1 MATITALTQGLA
13 PNQDHEGKLKQ
24 LLQHQWATSFFISV
38 AFVTSSGVRKIATE
52 LTIKS
57 GNTEMFIGISNGI
70 TSKQALDSL
79 LAVGILPIVV
89 DMGTQTSI
97 FHPKLYAAI
106 GDDKA
111 QVILG
116 SANLTASGLSGNVEL
131 SSLIDLVLSEK
142 GDMSYLSSL
151 LTPFRNLVGVYQQNV
166 FQVSTSKQ
174 IDDLLLDGRLEDETV
189 KSSAPLTGVKSSQS
203 LTAPIPALPIHRGTS
218 KSPKPRNVPRVPVPN
233 AHISNTQNLAVPLGL
248 IWSSKPLSERDLNI
262 PTGSNT
268 NPTGSMYF
276 KKGLLKGVD
285 HRHYFKDVVFA
296 SIIWTPDPQ
305 PSKSHLL
312 RAVAN
317 FEIVINGISNGTHI
331 LDLTH
336 NSLKNTPTYQQN
348 NAMTQVHWGAA
359 KPIIAQRGLLN
370 KHMSLYHLGGNDYQI
385 EIT

>member
-38 AFVTSSGVRKIATE
+38 AFVTSSGVGKIATE
-52 LTIKS
+52 LSAKS
-57 GNTEMFIGISNGI
+57 NNSEMFIGISNGI

-79 LAVGILPIVV
+79 LAIGVLPFVV

-106 GDDKA
+106 GENEA

-116 SANLTASGLSGNVEL
+116 SANLTASGLNGNVEL
-131 SSLIDLVLSEK
+131 SSLVDLVLSEQ
-142 GDMSYLSSL
+142 GDIDYLSSL
-151 LTPFRNLVGVYQQNV
+151 LTPFRALVGNHPQNV
-166 FQVSTSKQ
+166 FKITTSTQ
-174 IDDLLLDGRLEDETV
+174 IADLLLDGRLEDETV
-189 KSSAPLTGVKSSQS
+189 RSSAPITGVKSSQS
-203 LTAPIPALPIHRGTS
+203 STAAVPALPIHRGTS
-218 KSPKPRNVPRVPVPN
+218 QSPKPQNVPRVPVSR
-233 AHISNTQNLAVPLGL
+233 AHIANIQSQAAPLGL

-262 PTGSNT
+262 PTGNNT
-268 NPTGSMYF
+268 NATGSMYF
-276 KKGLLKGVD
+276 KKGLLQGIDQK
-285 HRHYFKDVVFA
+285 HYFKDVVFA
-296 SIIWTPDPQ
+296 SVVWIPDPQ

-317 FEIVINGISNGTHI
+317 FEIVVNGISNGTYI

-336 NSLKNTPTYQQN
+336 NSLTNTATYRQN

-359 KPIIAQRGLLN
+359 KPIVAQRGLLN
-370 KHMSLYHLGGNDYQI
+370 KHMSLYHLGGDNYQI